1 MSINLRRAWNKTQLR
16 SSEGPAMPRALRT
29 VTIFSCFTLVAVAGM
44 ADARSK
50 SISPHFHGEQA
61 FMGGNFVAPFTLE
74 GAPVGEGQA
83 PAAAP
88 TRSSL
93 QGSKIAALRGG
104 AVVVDADSGKLVRT
118 DADGAMLAQLDI
130 APGAAQL
137 VVDAAQERVF
147 VSDRQGDRIVV
158 VSLADG
164 GLRQVDG
171 FSTKA
176 EPYGLA
182 LTPDGKTLLVTTVA
196 DHTLT
201 AFDVGTGMPRWNLEL
216 GPEPRGVAV
225 SAQGHEA
232 LVTFLTTGAV
242 ARIDI
247 ARAEPKISFVSLDP
261 GVRANAQLGTPA
273 SVDPLSDEGKSFARN
288 AFAAAYVGHDIA
300 VVPHQLSSPHLA
312 TGDFEVEASGYG
324 GGNGFTS
331 PINHRLAFLATP
343 DAGEQGAVQLAMATT
358 NLHQPRALAY
368 DGRSDTLYVAGYGSD
383 DVMAVADVSQASVHA
398 TWQHRVSSSSGGCGP
413 EGLAVDP
420 DDGHVLVFCGLT
432 REVVRLAGDPSS
444 PNAPTEVARSG
455 ELAASRLSPEAQR
468 GQELFRRGN
477 AAEISTF
484 GAMACAS
491 CHAEE
496 RADGLSWRLQGKN
509 LQTPFLA
516 GRIHEDA
523 APFKWDGKDP
533 NIQASLTNTVQRLGG
548 SGINATQARDL
559 AAFLETAATPRQP
572 SVEDSTAVARG
583 KELFESEITG
593 CATCH
598 NGALYTDQ
606 QQYDLS
612 SDLGD
617 VDTPSLVGLAH
628 SAPYY
633 HDGSART
640 LEALLKDNAS
650 IHGMGSVAKLTDGQ
664 IGDLVQYLETL

>member
-1 MSINLRRAWNKTQLR
+1 
-16 SSEGPAMPRALRT
+16 MPRALRT
-29 VTIFSCFTLVAVAGM
+29 VTLLCCSTLVVAGGM

-50 SISPHFHGEQA
+50 SISPHFQSEQA
-61 FMGGNFVAPFTLE
+61 FMGGNFVASFTLE

-83 PAAAP
+83 PAATAVP
-88 TRSSL
+88 SSL
-93 QGSKIAALRGG
+93 QGSKIAAIRGG

-118 DADGAMLAQLDI
+118 DANGTSVAQLDI
-130 APGAAQL
+130 APGVAQL
-137 VVDAAQERVF
+137 VVDAANERAF
-147 VSDRQGDRIVV
+147 VSDRASDRVVV

-164 GLRQVDG
+164 GLRQVDA

-176 EPYGLA
+176 EPFGLA

-196 DHTLT
+196 DHSLT
-201 AFDVGTGMPRWNLEL
+201 AFDVGTGMARWNLEL

-225 SAQGHEA
+225 SPQGHEA
-232 LVTFLTTGAV
+232 LVTFLTTGA
-242 ARIDI
+242 I
-247 ARAEPKISFVSLDP
+247 ARVDLQRSEPKLSFVSLDP
-261 GVRANAQLGTPA
+261 GTRSNTQFGTPA
-273 SVDPLSDEGKSFARN
+273 PVDPLSDEGKSFARN
-288 AFAAAYVGHDIA
+288 AFAATYVGHNIA

-312 TGDFEVEASGYG
+312 SGDFEVEASGYG

-331 PINHRLAFLATP
+331 PINHRLAFLSTP

-368 DGRSDTLYVAGYGSD
+368 DGKSDTLYVAGYGSD
-383 DVMAVADVSQASVHA
+383 DIMAVADVSQASVHA
-398 TWQHRVSSSSGGCGP
+398 TWQHRVTGCGP
-413 EGLAVDP
+413 EGLAVDS
-420 DDGHVLVFCGLT
+420 DDGHVLVFCSLT
-432 REVVRLAGDPSS
+432 REVVRLSGDPQS
-444 PNAPTEVARSG
+444 PNAPTEVAHSS
-455 ELAASRLSPEAQR
+455 ELAASRLSAEAQR

-491 CHAEE
+491 CHAEV

-548 SGINATQARDL
+548 SGITPQQAREL
-559 AAFLETAATPRQP
+559 AAFLETADAPRKP
-572 SVEDSTAVARG
+572 SVEDSGAVARG

-593 CATCH
+593 CASCH

-606 QQYDLS
+606 QQYDLA

-640 LEALLKDNAS
+640 LTALLMDNAS

>member
-1 MSINLRRAWNKTQLR
+1 MSIKLRRAWNKTQLR

-29 VTIFSCFTLVAVAGM
+29 VTLLCCSTFAFAGAIAGGM

-50 SISPHFHGEQA
+50 SISPHFEPQ

-83 PAAAP
+83 PSATP
-88 TRSSL
+88 VSSSL

-118 DADGAMLAQLDI
+118 DANGTPLAQLDI

-137 VVDAAQERVF
+137 VVDGANDRVF
-147 VSDRQGDRIVV
+147 VSDRASDRIVV

-164 GLRQVDG
+164 GLRQVDS

-176 EPYGLA
+176 EPFGLA

-196 DHTLT
+196 DHSLT

-225 SAQGHEA
+225 SPQGHEA

-242 ARIDI
+242 ARIDLQ
-247 ARAEPKISFVSLDP
+247 REQPKMSFVSLDP
-261 GVRANAQLGTPA
+261 GTRANAQLGTPA
-273 SVDPLSDEGKSFARN
+273 PVDPLSDEGKSFARS
-288 AFAAAYVGHDIA
+288 AFAAAYVGHNIA

-312 TGDFEVEASGYG
+312 SGDFEVESSGYG

-331 PINHRLAFLATP
+331 PINHRLAFLSTP
-343 DAGEQGAVQLAMATT
+343 DAGEQGSVQLAMATT

-368 DGRSDTLYVAGYGSD
+368 DGKSDTLYVAGYGSD
-383 DVMAVADVSQASVHA
+383 DVLAVADVSQASVHA
-398 TWQHRVSSSSGGCGP
+398 TWQHRVSGCGP
-413 EGLAVDP
+413 EGLAVDS
-420 DDGHVLVFCGLT
+420 DDGNVLVFCGLT
-432 REVVRLAGDPSS
+432 REVVRLSGDPQST
-444 PNAPTEVARSG
+444 NAPTEVAHSS
-455 ELAASRLSPEAQR
+455 EIAATRLSADAQR

-484 GAMACAS
+484 GAMACSS
-491 CHAEE
+491 CHPED

-516 GRIHEDA
+516 GRIHEEA

-533 NIQASLTNTVQRLGG
+533 NIEASLTNTVVRLGG
-548 SGINATQARDL
+548 TGINPQQAREL
-559 AAFLETAATPRQP
+559 AAFLDSVDAPRKP
-572 SVEDSTAVARG
+572 SVEDASAVARG

-593 CATCH
+593 CASCH
-598 NGALYTDQ
+598 NGALFTDQ
-606 QQYDLS
+606 QQYDLA

-640 LEALLKDNAS
+640 LSALLMDNAS

>member
-1 MSINLRRAWNKTQLR
+1 
-16 SSEGPAMPRALRT
+16 MPRALRT
-29 VTIFSCFTLVAVAGM
+29 VTLLCCSTLVGAGVIAGGM

-50 SISPHFHGEQA
+50 SLSPHFESEQA

-83 PAAAP
+83 PAATAVP
-88 TRSSL
+88 SSL
-93 QGSKIAALRGG
+93 QGSKIAAIRGG
-104 AVVVDADSGKLVRT
+104 AVVVDADSGKLLRT
-118 DADGAMLAQLDI
+118 DSNGTATAQLDI
-130 APGAAQL
+130 APGVAQL
-137 VVDAAQERVF
+137 VVDAANDRVF
-147 VSDRQGDRIVV
+147 VSDRASDRVVV

-164 GLRQVDG
+164 GLRQVDS

-176 EPYGLA
+176 EPFGLA

-196 DHTLT
+196 DHSLT
-201 AFDVGTGMPRWNLEL
+201 AFDVGTGMARWNLEL

-225 SAQGHEA
+225 SPQGHEA
-232 LVTFLTTGAV
+232 LVTFLTTGA
-242 ARIDI
+242 I
-247 ARAEPKISFVSLDP
+247 ARVDLQRSEPKLSFVSLDP
-261 GVRANAQLGTPA
+261 GTRTNTQLGTPTR
-273 SVDPLSDEGKSFARN
+273 VDPLSDEGKSFARN
-288 AFAAAYVGHDIA
+288 AFAAAYVGHNIA

-312 TGDFEVEASGYG
+312 TGEFESEASGYG

-331 PINHRLAFLATP
+331 PINHRLAFLSTP
-343 DAGEQGAVQLAMATT
+343 DAGEQGSVQLAMATT

-368 DGRSDTLYVAGYGSD
+368 DGKSDTLYVAGYGSD
-383 DVMAVADVSQASVHA
+383 DIMAVADVSQASVHA
-398 TWQHRVSSSSGGCGP
+398 TWQHRVSGCGP
-413 EGLAVDP
+413 EGLAVDSE
-420 DDGHVLVFCGLT
+420 DGHVLVFCGLT
-432 REVVRLAGDPSS
+432 REVVRLSGDPQS
-444 PNAPTEVARSG
+444 PNAPTEVAHSS
-455 ELAASRLSPEAQR
+455 ELAASRLSVEAQR

-477 AAEISTF
+477 AGEISTF

-491 CHAEE
+491 CHAEV

-548 SGINATQARDL
+548 TGITPQQAGEL
-559 AAFLETAATPRQP
+559 AAFLETVDSPRKP
-572 SVEDSTAVARG
+572 SVEDTGAVARG

-593 CATCH
+593 CASCH

-606 QQYDLS
+606 QQYDLA

-640 LEALLKDNAS
+640 LTALLMDNAS

>member
-1 MSINLRRAWNKTQLR
+1 
-16 SSEGPAMPRALRT
+16 MPRALRT
-29 VTIFSCFTLVAVAGM
+29 VTILSCFTLVAAAGM

-50 SISPHFHGEQA
+50 SISPQFHGEQA

-88 TRSSL
+88 VPASL
-93 QGSKIAALRGG
+93 QGSKIAAIRGG
-104 AVVVDADSGKLVRT
+104 AVVVDADSGKLIRT
-118 DADGAMLAQLDI
+118 NADGASLAQLDI

-137 VVDAAQERVF
+137 VVDAANERVF
-147 VSDRQGDRIVV
+147 VSDRAGDRIVV
-158 VSLADG
+158 ASLADG
-164 GLRQVDG
+164 GLRQVDS

-176 EPYGLA
+176 EPFGLA
-182 LTPDGKTLLVTTVA
+182 LTPDGKTLLVTTIA

-201 AFDVGTGMPRWNLEL
+201 AFDVGTGMPRWDLEL

-225 SAQGHEA
+225 SPQGHEA

-242 ARIDI
+242 ARVDLG
-247 ARAEPKISFVSLDP
+247 RAEPKVSFVSLDP

-273 SVDPLSDEGKSFARN
+273 AVDPLSDEGKSFARN
-288 AFAAAYVGHDIA
+288 AFAAAYVGHNIA
-300 VVPHQLSSPHLA
+300 VVPHQLSAPHLA

-331 PINHRLAFLATP
+331 PINHRLAFLSTP

-383 DVMAVADVSQASVHA
+383 DVLAVADVSQASVHA
-398 TWQHRVSSSSGGCGP
+398 TWQHRVSTSSGACGP

-420 DDGHVLVFCGLT
+420 ADGHVLVFCGLT
-432 REVVRLAGDPSS
+432 REVVRLSGDPASA
-444 PNAPTEVARSG
+444 NAPTEVAHGS
-455 ELAASRLSPEAQR
+455 ELASSRLSVEAQR

-477 AAEISTF
+477 AGEISTF

-496 RADGLSWRLQGKN
+496 RTDGLSWRLQGKN
-509 LQTPFLA
+509 LQTPMLA
-516 GRIHEDA
+516 GRIDGSDPHA
-523 APFKWDGKDP
+523 HKWDGQDP
-533 NIQASLTNTVQRLGG
+533 SLQASLSNTVQRLGG
-548 SGINATQARDL
+548 TGINAQQVADL
-559 AAFLETAATPRQP
+559 TAFLESAPAPRKP
-572 SVEDSTAVARG
+572 TVEDTGAVARG

-598 NGALYTDQ
+598 YGPLYTDEQ
-606 QQYDLS
+606 NYDLA
-612 SDLGD
+612 SDIAE
-617 VDTPSLVGLAH
+617 VNTPSLVGLAH

-640 LEALLKDNAS
+640 LEAMLMDNAS
-650 IHGMGSVAKLTDGQ
+650 IHGMGNVAKLTDGQ
-664 IGDLVQYLETL
+664 IGDLVQFLETL

>member
-1 MSINLRRAWNKTQLR
+1 
-16 SSEGPAMPRALRT
+16 MPRALRT
-29 VTIFSCFTLVAVAGM
+29 VTILSCFTLVAAAGM

-50 SISPHFHGEQA
+50 SISPRFHEEQA

-83 PAAAP
+83 PAAAALP
-88 TRSSL
+88 SSL
-93 QGSKIAALRGG
+93 QGSKIAAIRGG
-104 AVVVDADSGKLVRT
+104 AVVIDADSGKLVRT
-118 DADGAMLAQLDI
+118 DANGASQAQLDI

-137 VVDAAQERVF
+137 VVDGANERVF

-176 EPYGLA
+176 EPFGLA
-182 LTPDGKTLLVTTVA
+182 LTPDGKTLLVTTIA

-225 SAQGHEA
+225 SPQGHEA
-232 LVTFLTTGAV
+232 MVTFLTTGAV
-242 ARIDI
+242 ARIDLG
-247 ARAEPKISFVSLDP
+247 RAEPKMSFVSLDP
-261 GVRANAQLGTPA
+261 GVRVNAQFGTPA
-273 SVDPLSDEGKSFARN
+273 PVDPLSDEGKTFARN
-288 AFAAAYVGHDIA
+288 AFAAAYVGHNIA

-343 DAGEQGAVQLAMATT
+343 DAGEQGAVQVAMATT
-358 NLHQPRALAY
+358 NLHQPRAMAY
-368 DGRSDTLYVAGYGSD
+368 DGKSDTLYVAGYGSD
-383 DVMAVADVSQASVHA
+383 DVLAVADVSQASVHA
-398 TWQHRVSSSSGGCGP
+398 TWQHRVSSSTGACGP

-432 REVVRLAGDPSS
+432 REVVRLSGDPQS
-444 PNAPTEVARSG
+444 PNAPAVVAHG
-455 ELAASRLSPEAQR
+455 NELAQSRLSPAARR

-477 AAEISTF
+477 AAEVSTF

-516 GRIHEDA
+516 GRMHGGD
-523 APFKWDGKDP
+523 PHPHKWDGQDP
-533 NIQASLTNTVQRLGG
+533 DLKTSLTNTVQRLGG
-548 SGINATQARDL
+548 TGISVQQAL
-559 AAFLETAATPRQP
+559 ELTAFLEATPAPRKP
-572 SVEDSTAVARG
+572 TVEDATAVARG

-593 CATCH
+593 CASCH
-598 NGALYTDQ
+598 YGPQLTDEQ
-606 QQYDLS
+606 SYDLAN
-612 SDLGD
+612 DLPE
-617 VDTPSLVGLAH
+617 VNTPSLVGLAH

-640 LEALLKDNAS
+640 LEAMLMENAN
-650 IHGMGSVAKLTDGQ
+650 IHGMGSVAKLDDAQ
-664 IGDLVQYLETL
+664 ISDLVQYLQTL

>member
-29 VTIFSCFTLVAVAGM
+29 VTILCCSTLAVAGGM

-50 SISPHFHGEQA
+50 SISPHFQSEAA

-74 GAPVGEGQA
+74 SAPVGEGQA

-88 TRSSL
+88 VPASL
-93 QGSKIAALRGG
+93 QGSKIAAIRGG

-118 DADGAMLAQLDI
+118 DANGAPLAQLDI

-137 VVDAAQERVF
+137 VVDAANDRVF
-147 VSDRQGDRIVV
+147 VSDRHSDRIVV
-158 VSLADG
+158 VSLAEG
-164 GLRQVDG
+164 GLRQVDS

-176 EPYGLA
+176 EPFGLA

-196 DHTLT
+196 DHSLS

-225 SAQGHEA
+225 SPQGHEA

-242 ARIDI
+242 ARIDLQ
-247 ARAEPKISFVSLDP
+247 RDQPKVSFVSLDP
-261 GVRANAQLGTPA
+261 GVRASAQFGVPA
-273 SVDPLSDEGKSFARN
+273 PVDPLSDEGKSFARN
-288 AFAAAYVGHDIA
+288 AFAAAYVGHDVA
-300 VVPHQLSSPHLA
+300 VVPHQLSAPHLA

-331 PINHRLAFLATP
+331 PVNHRLAFLATP

-368 DGRSDTLYVAGYGSD
+368 DGKSDTLYVAGYGSD
-383 DVMAVADVSQASVHA
+383 DIMAVADVSQHSVHA
-398 TWQHRVSSSSGGCGP
+398 TWQHRVAGCGP

-420 DDGHVLVFCGLT
+420 GDGHVLVFCGLT
-432 REVVRLAGDPSS
+432 RQVVRLSGDPQS
-444 PNAPTEVARSG
+444 PNAPTEVAHSS

-477 AAEISTF
+477 AGEISTF
-484 GAMACAS
+484 GAMACSS

-509 LQTPFLA
+509 LQTPLLA
-516 GRIHEDA
+516 GRMDGSH
-523 APFKWDGKDP
+523 PHKHKWDGQDP
-533 NIQASLTNTVQRLGG
+533 DLKTSLINTVQRLGG
-548 SGINATQARDL
+548 TGINAQQAREL
-559 AAFLETAATPRQP
+559 TAFLESVPAPRKP
-572 SVEDSTAVARG
+572 TVEDPTAVARG
-583 KELFESEITG
+583 KQLFESEVTG
-593 CATCH
+593 CASCH
-598 NGALYTDQ
+598 NGALFTDEES
-606 QQYDLS
+606 YDIAN
-612 SDLGD
+612 DLPE
-617 VDTPSLVGLAH
+617 VNTPSLVGLAH

-640 LEALLKDNAS
+640 LEAMLRDNAS
-650 IHGMGSVAKLTDGQ
+650 IHGMGNVAKLSDQQ
-664 IGDLVQYLETL
+664 IDDLVQYLETL